1 MKQRTVLF
9 FLVAM
14 IAIMAFS
21 GCRRVDQERA
31 EAKLTVTETMW
42 SGRAKDLPVPT
53 VTVFEVFSEGTV
65 LYDNEFGGKVYIEK
79 LTDEKMILRFVDSC
93 FVESN
98 QEGTINILA
107 TPLDTVSITR
117 GEEIKVVT
125 ATLDAGIYLTIRF
138 E

>member
-1 MKQRTVLF
+1 
-9 FLVAM
+9 M

-42 SGRAKDLPVPT
+42 SGRAKDLPDPT

-65 LYDNEFGGKVYIEK
+65 LYDNEFGGQVYIEK
-79 LTDEKMILRFVDSC
+79 LTDEKMTLRFVDSC

-107 TPLDTVSITR
+107 TPLDTGSITR

-125 ATLDAGIYLTIRF
+125 ATLDA
-138 E
+138 